1 MDKMESRGTFTEYL
15 PSYTVGVDA
24 YQAVPHIT
32 RRFGSHAVVI
42 GGKIAMEKGK
52 QRLLDALLGSDVV
65 VDSWVVY
72 GTNSTHANA
81 RAIAEREDVRA
92 ADMLFLMGG
101 GRAIDEG
108 KEIATTGTSMP
119 KF

>member
-32 RRFGSHAVVI
+32 RRFGKHAVVI
-42 GGKIAMEKGK
+42 GGATAMEKAK
-52 QRLLDALLGSDVV
+52 PRLLSALQGSDVLI
-65 VDSWVVY
+65 DSWVVY
-72 GTNSTHANA
+72 GSNATHANA
-81 RAIAEREDVRA
+81 RSIAEREDVRA

-108 KEIATTGTSMP
+108 KEIATDRKSVV
-119 KF
+119 

>member
-42 GGKIAMEKGK
+42 GGKTAM
-52 QRLLDALLGSDVV
+52 
-65 VDSWVVY
+65 
-72 GTNSTHANA
+72 
-81 RAIAEREDVRA
+81 
-92 ADMLFLMGG
+92 
-101 GRAIDEG
+101 
-108 KEIATTGTSMP
+108 
-119 KF
+119 